1 MTDLSRVAPEVET
14 PVNPYSLLEAVNNSS
29 DTAHTAW
36 LIFLAIMTYFMIA
49 VAGVTHR
56 DLLLETPVALPILQV
71 AIPITQFFQ
80 FAPIVLVLLHV
91 GLLSQ
96 LVLLARKTLE
106 FDHAIRLL
114 ETSERRTH
122 PLRLELNNFFFVQA
136 IAGSHRSAV
145 MSIFL
150 HGMSWLTLVV
160 LPVILILYIQVVF
173 LPYHDVAIT
182 WTQRVALL
190 VDIALLLMIGV
201 FLMRLETSFVQAF
214 VRTTS
219 ANPFGFVATVAVLG
233 FAAMFSLLAATIP
246 GEPLD
251 RVTTRLFGAPNHLD
265 GRDMRYGSG
274 LLHSIFNFESNGAL
288 FGILP
293 RWLVVIDTDLVVD
306 KELSGDEPS
315 VKLRGR
321 NLRFARLD
329 RTDLHQADLTG
340 AILDDASLTGA
351 DLSKARMSCADT
363 NELRLS
369 ANRELARCTS
379 ARGVNFARAKLSD
392 VSFAGADLRG
402 AKFDDAR
409 LDSAELTDALLAGAS
424 FFRATL
430 DKADI
435 SGGVQAQGAN
445 FLLASM
451 QGADLTGAQLQN
463 ATLSNASLQ
472 GAVLSLAQLQGAVL
486 QDADLEAASLHLA
499 RLEGADLSGA
509 RITGAD
515 FRGAHVWMTKPP
527 LADPTGIADFS
538 ELVMRPLDEAGV
550 GMLTRVVE
558 RIDEPRQRRDLAEA
572 LRPIAAI
579 AESRNWGSGPEQ
591 QRWQALAS
599 ASQSGGAESYKGRLT
614 DYLGNT
620 VCSRKWSNGTAA
632 TGVLRRALGRTFRG
646 DVVALQERLRAD
658 PCPASKSV
666 SPKIY
671 KDFTSY
677 ADLSRAN

>member
-1 MTDLSRVAPEVET
+1 MTDLSRVAPEGET

-56 DLLLETPVALPILQV
+56 DLLLETPVALPIMQV

-80 FAPIVLVLLHV
+80 FAPVVLVLLHV

-136 IAGSHRSAV
+136 IAGPHRSAV
-145 MSIFL
+145 MSVFL

-173 LPYHDVAIT
+173 LPYHDLAIT

-190 VDIALLLMIGV
+190 VDVALLLMIGV

-219 ANPFGFVATVAVLG
+219 ANPFSFVATVMVLG
-233 FAAMFSLLAATIP
+233 FAMMFSLFAATIP
-246 GEPLD
+246 GERLD
-251 RVTTRLFGAPNHLD
+251 QVTTRLFGTPKHLAE
-265 GRDMRYGSG
+265 RDLRYGSG
-274 LLHSIFNFESNGAL
+274 LLPTVFNYEGNGAL
-288 FGILP
+288 FGVLP
-293 RWLVVIDTDLVVD
+293 RWLVVTDTDLVAD
-306 KELSGDEPS
+306 KDLSGDEAS

-321 NLRFARLD
+321 NLKFARLD
-329 RTDLHQADLTG
+329 RSDLHQADLTG
-340 AILDDASLTGA
+340 AILDDASFAGA
-351 DLSKARMSCADT
+351 DLTKARLSCADT

-369 ANRELARCTS
+369 ANRELAKCTS
-379 ARGVNFARAKLSD
+379 ARGTNFARARMSEANL
-392 VSFAGADLRG
+392 AGADLRG

-409 LDSAELTDALLAGAS
+409 LESAELTDAILAGAN
-424 FFRATL
+424 FFRASL
-430 DKADI
+430 DRADI
-435 SGGVQAQGAN
+435 TGGVQAQGAN

-486 QDADLEAASLHLA
+486 QDADLEAGSLHLA
-499 RLEGADLSGA
+499 RLEGADLSGS

-515 FRGAHVWMTKPP
+515 FRGAQIWMTKPP
-527 LADPTGIADFS
+527 LADATGVADFS
-538 ELVMRPLDEAGV
+538 ELVMRPLDEASV
-550 GMLTRVVE
+550 GMLTRVVA
-558 RIDEPRQRRDLAEA
+558 RIDEPRQRSDVADA
-572 LRPIAAI
+572 LRPISAI
-579 AESRNWGSGPEQ
+579 AESRAWSASADQ
-591 QRWQALAS
+591 QRWQSFVSGSQGAAS
-599 ASQSGGAESYKGRLT
+599 ETYKGRLT
-614 DYLGNT
+614 DYLSGAI
-620 VCSRKWSNGTAA
+620 CSRKWSNGSAA

-646 DVVALQERLRAD
+646 DVVALHDRIRSD
-658 PCPASKSV
+658 TCPASKSV
-666 SPKIY
+666 SSKIF
-671 KDFTSY
+671 KDFSSY
-677 ADLSRAN
+677 VDLARTN